1 MHGSRGQADRPS
13 HLGFEFSAV
22 SRGTSVALRVPGKP
36 AAGKTTAALTSDVC
50 NPCKLL
56 HQTWIE
62 LGISRGENTVGRVD
76 SSLCNTLRTTDDTC
90 NLFATTRANVSIVPK
105 LL

>member
-1 MHGSRGQADRPS
+1 MV
-13 HLGFEFSAV
+13 AV
-22 SRGTSVALRVPGKP
+22 GRQVVQVTWGLSFPQFLVVRLLLRVPGKP
-36 AAGKTTAALTSDVC
+36 TAGKTTAALTSDVC
-50 NPCKLL
+50 NPCHLL

-90 NLFATTRANVSIVPK
+90 NLFATTRANVSIVLK